1 MKRRRKDAITDKRL
15 EGSGYFAGQTDG
27 AVQTRQHVTWWY
39 RNIERT
45 GFCLNGSVNHYPD
58 FIIRTEAG
66 KIILVE
72 TKGDDRDNSDSQ
84 RKVRLGR
91 KWAECAGTDYKY
103 YMVFDE
109 KDTGFEGA
117 YRLSEFLEIMKLM

>member
-1 MKRRRKDAITDKRL
+1 MIQAI
-15 EGSGYFAGQTDG
+15 AGLDN
-27 AVQTRQHVTWWY
+27 VVWWH

-45 GFCLNGSVNHYPD
+45 GFCLNGSINHYPD

-84 RKVRLGR
+84 CKVRLGR
-91 KWAECAGTDYKY
+91 KWADCAGTDYKY
-103 YMVFDE
+103 HMVFDE

>member
-1 MKRRRKDAITDKRL
+1 M
-15 EGSGYFAGQTDG
+15 
-27 AVQTRQHVTWWY
+27 
-39 RNIERT
+39 
-45 GFCLNGSVNHYPD
+45 
-58 FIIRTEAG
+58 
-66 KIILVE
+66 E

-91 KWAECAGTDYKY
+91 KWADCAGPDYKY

-117 YRLSEFLEIMKLM
+117 YKLSEFLETMKQM